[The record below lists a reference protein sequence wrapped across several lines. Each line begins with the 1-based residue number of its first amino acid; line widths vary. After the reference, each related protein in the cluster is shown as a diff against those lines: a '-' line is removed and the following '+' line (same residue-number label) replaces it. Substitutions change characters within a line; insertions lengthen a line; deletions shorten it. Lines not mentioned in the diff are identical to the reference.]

1 MKLLE
6 DRVMYYNAFN
16 GFFCFHSKENYEYH
30 NDSHVMFSFEE
41 LTRKFNDFYPYI
53 YLYVRKDEDMDLI
66 INKLN
71 KISRLYKNLK
81 S

>member
-16 GFFCFHSKENYEYH
+16 GFFCFHSKENYEH
-30 NDSHVMFSFEE
+30 GHDSVMSSFEE
-41 LTRKFNDFYPYI
+41 LTRRFEDLYPYI
-53 YLYVRKDEDMDLI
+53 YLYVRKDEDIDLI